1 MSSRRHVLQEIIAMR
16 GKIAGLFMA
25 AVICTSAL
33 LVPLMS
39 TDAEASDCS
48 GPVKDTA
55 ADYQKYFIEHLTDS
69 VSPEDYGGLTDEE
82 LTAVY
87 LASYQEFV
95 SSRHDSMFDFADIYI
110 SNLARCVDGS
120 ENFGGFS
127 ESCLTVSSEQT
138 RNGVDRVVSYPYGYD
153 IYLSTE
159 TMNLISTHGGGI
171 TGIVAALAGLA
182 APYSVI
188 LAVAVY
194 LLPIVSSWAYPDGVV
209 IEYRTGYPVN
219 IFGMTI
225 VIPYPTPLITAH
237 GQ

>member
-1 MSSRRHVLQEIIAMR
+1 MK

-33 LVPLMS
+33 LVPLMA
-39 TDAEASDCS
+39 TDADASDCS
-48 GPVKDTA
+48 SPIEDAV
-55 ADYQKYFIEHLTDS
+55 ADYQKYFIECLTDS
-69 VSPEDYGGLTDEE
+69 VSQEDYGSLSDEE
-82 LTAVY
+82 LTAIY

-95 SSRHDSMFDFADIYI
+95 SSRYDSMFDFAEIYV
-110 SNLARCVDGS
+110 SNLVKAIDNPGCF
-120 ENFGGFS
+120 NGFT
-127 ESCLTVSSEQT
+127 ESDSILYTEQT
-138 RNGVDRVVSYPYGYD
+138 RNGVDRVVSYSYGYD
-153 IYLSTE
+153 LYISTE
-159 TMNLISTHGGGI
+159 TMDLISQHGWGI
-171 TGIVAALAGLA
+171 TGIVAALSGVS

-188 LAVAVY
+188 LAVAAY
-194 LLPIVSSWAYPDGVV
+194 LLPMASNWAYPNGVV

>member
-1 MSSRRHVLQEIIAMR
+1 MITMK

-39 TDAEASDCS
+39 TDADAADCS
-48 GPVKDTA
+48 GPAEAV
-55 ADYQKYFIEHLTDS
+55 ADYQKYFIGRLTDS
-69 VSPEDYGGLTDEE
+69 VSQEDYGNLSDEE
-82 LTAVY
+82 LTAIY
-87 LASYQEFV
+87 LVSYREFV
-95 SSRHDSMFDFADIYI
+95 SSRYDSMFDFADIYV
-110 SNLARCVDGS
+110 SNLVKAIDNPGCF
-120 ENFGGFS
+120 NGFT
-127 ESCLTVSSEQT
+127 ESDSILSTEQT

-159 TMNLISTHGGGI
+159 TMDLISTHGGGI
-171 TGIVAALAGLA
+171 AGIVAALAGLA

-219 IFGMTI
+219 IFGITI